1 MTVEEG
7 RLAALCPVLVSPD
20 IRQTVKYYVEVLG
33 FWSARH
39 YDHVETFAA
48 LYRDAIE
55 FIIVQAKHGHV
66 ESNAQRYGAGFDAYI
81 NPATVAG
88 VDLIYDEYRSRGV
101 KILQTP
107 RLTDY
112 GSYEFVIEDIDGRQI
127 GVWRVQDEARFF
139 RESDRIE

>member
-1 MTVEEG
+1 MTDEG
-7 RLAALCPVLVSPD
+7 SQLAAVCPVLVSHD

-39 YDHVETFAA
+39 YDSVETFAA
-48 LYRDAIE
+48 IYRDAIE
-55 FIIVQAKHGHV
+55 FIIVQARHGQV
-66 ESNAQRYGAGFDAYI
+66 ESNARRYGAGYDAYI

-88 VDLIYDEYRSRGV
+88 VDTICEEYRSRGV
-101 KILQTP
+101 KILEAP

-127 GVWRVQDEARFF
+127 GIGRVQDEGRFF
-139 RESDRIE
+139 KESDRVG